1 MKKKKLDNYHI
12 ILNTQVINLGMDI
25 TNYTNR
31 ERKEATLK
39 KVGSVKT
46 QFWGATDCSC
56 FRGEQVLVLGKGTQE
71 WST

>member
-39 KVGSVKT
+39 KVGN
-46 QFWGATDCSC
+46 TDTEFGKEMDDSHCCS
-56 FRGEQVLVLGKGTQE
+56 RK
-71 WST
+71 